1 MTRNEPRIPAMTL
14 RLLAAVLLATTAM
27 SGVAHAETATPP
39 TTTDQATPVKKPKK
53 AAATVEPKPAEPTTA
68 AQPADQAKAAPK
80 GDARGLSGM
89 TASPTDFGTVFAKGN
104 GEGTSAG
111 GSTGKELGGGYMIEE
126 EVPKARSTVTRD
138 AIDKL
143 SPAAN
148 PYQMINLL
156 PGVNQT
162 STSASGL
169 NGGDIT
175 IRGMESSQIGFTIEG
190 APVNDSGSY
199 ALYPQEYVDSENT
212 EQVSLA
218 QGTPDLDSPH
228 VGATG
233 GVINLYMRDP
243 SKTAG
248 GYFSSS
254 FGSHNQWRQFLRAE
268 SGQIGNFRGY
278 VSYSYNYGNH
288 WSGVGTDN
296 RTHVDTKMVW
306 DLDAGNHIR
315 ASIIYNRALNNF
327 YANPTLAQFNTPGY
341 LPNYNASLTGNA
353 STDTNWYGYKAN
365 PFENAIISLPSDFHI
380 TDNLTYD
387 VIPYFWYG
395 FGSGG
400 GVATMTEGKA
410 TYYGNSAVNGVDWNA
425 SGKVVSGT
433 AVNYFNPSITRTYR
447 PGIINKLTYQID
459 DHKIVGGYWF
469 ESAFHKQTGPFQAL
483 DSSGQVQNY
492 FMTDS
497 DGYKIAGGPNDGRTL
512 MKRDQTTRTVTNM
525 FFLGDSW
532 SIAGDTLKLDY
543 GVKQVFVNRDLTNS
557 LPGATPDVQA
567 NDAATLPQAGI
578 TWKLNQQHQV
588 FASVGTAFRTTP
600 NYALA
605 DSINTG
611 TGVYS
616 PAGKQDPE
624 RSVTVEIGHRYQGE
638 LFASSLSVFGTH
650 FENRQVST
658 SVLDQ
663 FGNSVSSYTNAGTV
677 NSIGLE
683 AEIGTRP
690 LLGGLRPYA
699 SLALLKTRMED
710 DLPTTSTSNGK
721 ARPDWYATAGKELPK
736 APNIMAALGLDW
748 DDGHYLANISAK
760 YIGPQYATFMNDER
774 LDGYA
779 RLDAGIGYRFDDL
792 ALGEKASVK
801 RPEIRLNLTNLFDS
815 RQLTGVY
822 STKTNAQS
830 TTTVLGSKIAGSSP
844 AYYMGEGFSAMVT
857 FKAAF

>member
-1 MTRNEPRIPAMTL
+1 MTAENHRIPAMSL
-14 RLLAAVLLATTAM
+14 RLFAAVLLATTAV
-27 SGVAHAETATPP
+27 SGVARAETATPA
-39 TTTDQATPVKKPKK
+39 TADQAAPVKKAKK
-53 AAATVEPKPAEPTTA
+53 PATAAAPKPAAAPATA
-68 AQPADQAKAAPK
+68 AAAEPAKTAPK
-80 GDARGLSGM
+80 GDGRGLVGM

-126 EVPKARSTVTRD
+126 EVPKTRSTVTRD

-175 IRGMESSQIGFTIEG
+175 LRGMESGQIGFTIEG

-199 ALYPQEYVDSENT
+199 ALYPQEYVDSENI
-212 EQVSLA
+212 EQVSIA

-228 VGATG
+228 IGSSG

-248 GYFSSS
+248 GYLTTSI
-254 FGSHNQWRQFLRAE
+254 GSHNQWRQFLRVE

-315 ASIIYNRALNNF
+315 ASVIYNRALNNF
-327 YANPTLAQFNTPGY
+327 YANPTLAQFSTAGY
-341 LPNYNASLTGNA
+341 LPNYNANLTGNA
-353 STDTNWYGYKAN
+353 ATDTNWYGYRAN
-365 PFENAIISLPSDFHI
+365 PFENAIVSLPSDFHI

-400 GVATMTEGKA
+400 GVSTMTEGTA
-410 TYYGNSAVNGVDWNA
+410 TYYGNSPVNGVDWNG
-425 SGKVVSGT
+425 SGAVTAGT
-433 AVNYFNPSITRTYR
+433 KVNYYNPSITRTYR
-447 PGIINKLTYQID
+447 PGVINKLTYQMD
-459 DHKIVGGYWF
+459 DHKIVAGYWF
-469 ESAFHKQTGPFQAL
+469 ESAFHKQTGPYQAL
-483 DSSGQVQNY
+483 DASGQVQNY

-497 DGYKIAGGPNDGRTL
+497 DGYKIVGGAYAGSTL

-525 FFLGDSW
+525 FFLGDTW
-532 SIAGDTLKLDY
+532 SITDTLKLDY
-543 GVKQVFVNRDLTNS
+543 GLKQVFVGRHLTNG
-557 LPGATPDVQA
+557 LPGATQNVEA
-567 NDAATLPQAGI
+567 NNAALLPQAGLS
-578 TWKLNQQHQV
+578 WKFDPQNQV
-588 FASVGTAFRTTP
+588 FTSVGTAFRTTP

-605 DSINTG
+605 DSVNTS

-624 RSVTVEIGHRYQGE
+624 RSVTLELGHRYQGD
-638 LFASSLSVFGTH
+638 LFATSLSVFGTH

-658 SVLDQ
+658 NVLDQ
-663 FGNSVSSYTNAGTV
+663 FGNSVSSYTNAGAV
-677 NSIGLE
+677 NSFGLE

-690 LLGGLRPYA
+690 LWGGLRPYA

-710 DLPTTSTSNGK
+710 NLPTTTKVGAVSRT
-721 ARPDWYATAGKELPK
+721 DWFATAGKELPK
-736 APNIMAALGLDW
+736 APNIMAAIGLDW
-748 DDGHYLANISAK
+748 DDGHYLANVSAK
-760 YIGPQYATFMNDER
+760 YIGPQYSTFMNDER
-774 LDGYA
+774 MAGYG
-779 RLDAGIGYRFDDL
+779 RLDAGIGYRFDDVS
-792 ALGEKASVK
+792 LGDKASVK
-801 RPEIRLNLTNLFDS
+801 KPEIRLALTNLLDS

-830 TTTVLGSKIAGSSP
+830 TTSVLGTGISGAAPS
-844 AYYMGEGFSAMVT
+844 YYMGEGFSMMLT
-857 FKAAF
+857 FKTAF